1 MRFDGVLAKWND
13 ERGFGF
19 IKPGAGGDEIF
30 VHISE
35 FPKDGQRPR
44 IGERVSFEVALNAEG
59 KKKARRLQCLDR
71 QQHSPSAS
79 TANQRGR
86 ATSSRGRTRTH
97 SSSRFSGFV
106 VAFVIMCAFAA
117 YTQLSDRKKRSDLA
131 MQPSAAPV
139 SLPAPSTSANTSRFK
154 CDGRTHCSQMTSCE
168 EARFF
173 MNNCPGTKM
182 DGNHDGVPCE
192 MQWCHAGRNLL
203 N

>member
-106 VAFVIMCAFAA
+106 VAFVII
-117 YTQLSDRKKRSDLA
+117 T
-131 MQPSAAPV
+131 
-139 SLPAPSTSANTSRFK
+139 
-154 CDGRTHCSQMTSCE
+154 
-168 EARFF
+168 
-173 MNNCPGTKM
+173 
-182 DGNHDGVPCE
+182 
-192 MQWCHAGRNLL
+192 
-203 N
+203 